1 MVMLCFL
8 LCKTLLATPKNLL
21 QELKGL
27 VIRFSRRLAA
37 PEAVTPEKGF
47 SKGSNATLSDSSK
60 GTGKKKRN
68 PENTEPRALQ
78 TKGKGKGKGK
88 SAGPTQVAVSA
99 PHESEA
105 SSWVTVARNG
115 RVKKKVRLLQKS
127 NLSWP
132 CRAVVVRQNSCGH
145 FWQLGTILIACSFST
160 TSLKKKF
167 RVSHGTSTWDY
178 ATAHDC
184 SPSFFNWLR
193 FVQRFA
199 LHCAKIC
206 SRNLAARPLLAIS
219 GLFGAGGAEWRRS
232 SAMQQLTLCWMTLII
247 FLRFARAWFGNYS
260 WLVVVGSMIL
270 CFILF
275 ERYSP
280 LKVKENYQKSQ
291 EVCAPC
297 WVKVWPHI
305 NMDAVLHQRCP
316 KGQEE
321 KGSWCSPP
329 RTLWDGTNSPSGV
342 DSKKS
347 I

>member
-1 MVMLCFL
+1 MWSLLAARDNVDCMFVFNYQPQKDFVSATEQALGITPQLMTVPLHFSIGVV
-8 LCKTLLATPKNLL
+8 LCKDLLY
-21 QELKGL
+21 
-27 VIRFSRRLAA
+27 I
-37 PEAVTPEKGF
+37 
-47 SKGSNATLSDSSK
+47 
-60 GTGKKKRN
+60 
-68 PENTEPRALQ
+68 
-78 TKGKGKGKGK
+78 
-88 SAGPTQVAVSA
+88 
-99 PHESEA
+99 
-105 SSWVTVARNG
+105 
-115 RVKKKVRLLQKS
+115 
-127 NLSWP
+127 
-132 CRAVVVRQNSCGH
+132 
-145 FWQLGTILIACSFST
+145 
-160 TSLKKKF
+160 
-167 RVSHGTSTWDY
+167 
-178 ATAHDC
+178 
-184 SPSFFNWLR
+184 
-193 FVQRFA
+193 VQRFA
-199 LHCAKIC
+199 PEIWL
-206 SRNLAARPLLAIS
+206 LASLLAIS

-270 CFILF
+270 CFTLF